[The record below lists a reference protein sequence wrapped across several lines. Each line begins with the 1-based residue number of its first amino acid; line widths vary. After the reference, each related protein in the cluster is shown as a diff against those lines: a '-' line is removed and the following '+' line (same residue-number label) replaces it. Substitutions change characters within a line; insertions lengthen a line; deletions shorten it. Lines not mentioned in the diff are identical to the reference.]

1 MKKAS
6 REVKPKKK
14 ERQVLMK
21 KASREVKPTYE
32 GKTKWPLYKHPVL
45 DEDREKEETVN
56 VRLWLFKNLYAV
68 THIKDKIIVYFYSE
82 EIPIRTA
89 DDFAEL
95 NYYMVKEKYYIYKT
109 EKTLDTILK
118 RTEKRKRFG
127 DIL

>member
-1 MKKAS
+1 MKKIN
-6 REVKPKKK
+6 REI
-14 ERQVLMK
+14 
-21 KASREVKPTYE
+21 KPTYE

-82 EIPIRTA
+82 EIPIKTA
-89 DDFAEL
+89 DEFAEL
-95 NYYMVKEKYYIYKT
+95 NYYMVKEKEYIYKT
-109 EKTLDTILK
+109 DKTLDTILK